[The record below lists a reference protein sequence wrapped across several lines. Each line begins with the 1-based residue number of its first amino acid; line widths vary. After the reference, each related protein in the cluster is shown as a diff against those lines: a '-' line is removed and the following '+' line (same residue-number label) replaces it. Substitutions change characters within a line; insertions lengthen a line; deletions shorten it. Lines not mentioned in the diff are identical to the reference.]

1 MRRWPAAL
9 AMVLSTAALAPA
21 AQAADT
27 VFPGVDIG
35 CAPQAAQGGIRFCQG
50 DTDHLVPSFDGAPV
64 DVNVALPPAGEPGPY
79 PLLGMFHGWGG
90 SKLGLKEMAAWA
102 KRGYAVFSMS
112 DRGFGDS
119 CGGTSSTRTSAE
131 CQSVGYNHLL
141 DSRYEVHDAQYLISL
156 LADQGLVDG
165 RRVGATG
172 GSYGGGMSMALA
184 ALKDRV
190 MTPSGA
196 LVPWTSPKGKPMRIA
211 AAAPEIPWTDLSNSL
226 MPNGHTLDYAI
237 AGDGYGPR
245 TGVMKAT
252 FVTGLFA
259 TGLAASNYA
268 PPQTDPEADL
278 YTWFAATAA
287 GDPYDQNPLT
297 QQVLTELQRH
307 HSSYYIDDSEAPAPL
322 LISNG
327 FTDDLFPVD
336 EAVRFYNRTK
346 AHWPDAYVGM
356 FHLDYGHQRGQGKAA
371 DTAILHARQQAFF
384 DHFLLGKGDL
394 PPTDQTVQ
402 AMTQTCP
409 KTAASGGPYS
419 AATWAGLAPGEVRF
433 DSDAQQV
440 VADPG
445 DPREGQAFDP
455 IAGPGACATAADP
468 GDVPGTGVYRLPA
481 AAGGGYT
488 LLGAATIIA
497 HIRSASPTDQIVARL
512 LDVAPDGNETL
523 VARGTYRPNLAP
535 ETPSQQVFQLHPGA
549 WQFDTGH
556 VAKLELLTADVP
568 YARPSN
574 GQAPM
579 LVSKLELRLP
589 VHDQPGSA
597 PGVVAP
603 APKYVPQGYALAPDF
618 GGPVAGGGTSHD
630 GAPGPQGAPGP
641 KGEPGSSANNGAP
654 GHDAA
659 PVRSSSK
666 SRKKK
671 AAKRKKATAK
681 KRHKAKAKAKKH
693 AKRKKARP
701 RRRAR

>member
-9 AMVLSTAALAPA
+9 ATVLSTAALAPG

-64 DVNVALPPAGEPGPY
+64 DVNVALPAATEPGPF
-79 PLLGMFHGWGG
+79 PLIGIYHGWGG
-90 SKLGLKEMAAWA
+90 SKVGLSTMASWA
-102 KRGYAVFSMS
+102 KQGYAVFSMS

-119 CGGTSSTRTSAE
+119 CGGTSSTRTNRPE

-141 DSRYEVHDAQYLISL
+141 DTRYEVHDAQYLISL

-165 RRVGATG
+165 QRIGATG

-196 LVPWTSPKGKPMRIA
+196 LVPWTSPQGRPMRIA

-237 AGDGYGPR
+237 ASDGYGPR

-297 QQVLTELQRH
+297 QQVLTELQQH
-307 HSSYYIDDSEAPAPL
+307 HSSYFIDDSEAPAPL

-346 AHWPDAYVGM
+346 ARWPDAYVGS
-356 FHLDYGHQRGQGKAA
+356 FHLDYGPQRGQGKAE
-371 DTAILHARQQAFF
+371 DKAILAARQRAFF
-384 DHFLLGKGDL
+384 DHFLMGRGELTPK
-394 PPTDQTVQ
+394 DQTVQ

-419 AATWAGLAPGEVRF
+419 AATWAGLAPGEVRL
-433 DSDAQQV
+433 DSDAEQV

-455 IAGPGACATAADP
+455 IAGPGACATTADP
-468 GDVPGTGVYRLPA
+468 GAVPGPGVYRLPA
-481 AAGGGYT
+481 AEGGGYT

-497 HIRSASPTDQIVARL
+497 HIRSASPTDQIVARR
-512 LDVAPDGNETL
+512 LDVAPAGNETR

-535 ETPSQQVFQLHPGA
+535 ETPPQQVFQLHPGA
-549 WQFDTGH
+549 WHFDTGH

-589 VHDQPGSA
+589 VHEQPGGA

-603 APKYVPQGYALAPDF
+603 APKFVPAGYALAPDF
-618 GGPVAGGGTSHD
+618 GG
-630 GAPGPQGAPGP
+630 
-641 KGEPGSSANNGAP
+641 SA
-654 GHDAA
+654 
-659 PVRSSSK
+659 K

-671 AAKRKKATAK
+671 AAKRKKASAK
-681 KRHKAKAKAKKH
+681 KRHKAKPKAKAKRH
-693 AKRKKARP
+693 AKRRKARR